1 MLNYY
6 VQILILIQL
15 ILQIVIIDILYI
27 MQFGENLVEEKE
39 KKWRDEYEEEQRW
52 KCEAVRGSTAEEFSN
67 TGTEEDY

>member
-1 MLNYY
+1 M
-6 VQILILIQL
+6 
-15 ILQIVIIDILYI
+15 
-27 MQFGENLVEEKE
+27 EEKE